1 MKGKIVNPL
10 TPLRDS
16 HLSSHL
22 GITAESDSRL
32 MRIEKMIANMKNS

>member
-10 TPLRDS
+10 NPLRDS
-16 HLSSHL
+16 HLSSHV
-22 GITAESDSRL
+22 GVSAESDSRL